1 MIRSF
6 IIALAIAFV
15 SVVVTWFLIPAAT
28 YIENA
33 LGIILLVFF
42 VSFVFS
48 IFPQRILL
56 SKKINK
62 SCQVRPLHGPDGL

>member
-6 IIALAIAFV
+6 IIALAVAFV
-15 SVVVTWFLIPAAT
+15 PVVVAWFLIPAAT

-42 VSFVFS
+42 VSLVFS
-48 IFPQRILL
+48 FALQRILL
-56 SKKINK
+56 SKKN
-62 SCQVRPLHGPDGL
+62 

>member
-28 YIENA
+28 YIENS

-48 IFPQRILL
+48 FFLQRILL
-56 SKKINK
+56 SKK
-62 SCQVRPLHGPDGL
+62 